1 MFRRFASAS
10 AIPACVI
17 PVALLAIILTRT
29 LTVPKAFPLTTLWC
43 FAPLV
48 WGFWAAIAPSSW
60 VPQRLPIWGAIL
72 GLIAGTLA
80 AFVLD
85 MPSRILRQTVP
96 AAFRGVGVAA
106 MVVFY
111 YLLWMLVRAVY
122 RALGPT
128 DAAVA
133 KSFTTAA

>member
-72 GLIAGTLA
+72 GLFAGLFA
-80 AFVLD
+80 AFVVN
-85 MPSRILRQTVP
+85 MPHALFEADLTVTW
-96 AAFRGVGVAA
+96 RVVIVAG

-111 YLLWMLVRAVY
+111 YVLWIVVRAAY
-122 RALGPT
+122 
-128 DAAVA
+128 
-133 KSFTTAA
+133 KSLSVGEK